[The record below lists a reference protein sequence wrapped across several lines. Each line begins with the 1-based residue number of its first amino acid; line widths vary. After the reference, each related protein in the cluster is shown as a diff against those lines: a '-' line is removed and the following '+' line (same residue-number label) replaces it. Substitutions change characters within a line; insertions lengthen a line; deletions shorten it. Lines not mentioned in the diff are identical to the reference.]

1 MALKLIIDT
10 DPGIDDAMAILYAI
24 AAPEIDL
31 LGLTTVFGN
40 VTTPKA
46 TRNALYLLEQAGI
59 EIPVAEG
66 LHRPRIGPP
75 FPPTSAVHGAEGF
88 GTLAVP
94 TPQRRALVETAPEYL
109 VRMVRAHQG
118 ELLLCPIGPLTNIA
132 AAMELDPSF
141 CSNLKGM
148 VVMGGSLRAGG
159 NITPAAEANFYHDPH
174 AADFVLRHGC
184 NITLVGLDVTN
195 RVICPRSFFAR
206 LASESPKMGGLL
218 QDMAEFY
225 IDFYETVGKFAGCGM
240 HDPSA
245 LVACIAPELFTTE
258 PHALRVTLSGDRSG
272 EMIAVANSTAQPVNV
287 CTDVQAEAVKQNF
300 FKNVAKLS

>member
-10 DPGIDDAMAILYAI
+10 DPGIDDAMAILYAV

-109 VRMVRAHQG
+109 VRMARAHQG

-218 QDMAEFY
+218 HDMAEFY

-258 PHALRVTLSGDRSG
+258 PHALRVALSGDRSG
-272 EMIAVANSTAQPVNV
+272 EMIAVANSTAQAVNV

>member
-109 VRMVRAHQG
+109 VRMARAHQG

-218 QDMAEFY
+218 HDMAEFY

-258 PHALRVTLSGDRSG
+258 PHALRVALSGDRAG
-272 EMIAVANSTAQPVNV
+272 EMIAVANSTAQAVNV

>member
-10 DPGIDDAMAILYAI
+10 DPGIDDAMAIFYAI
-24 AAPEIDL
+24 SSPEIDL

-46 TRNALYLLEQAGI
+46 TRNALYLLEQVGI

-66 LHRPRIGPP
+66 LHRPRVLPP
-75 FPPTSAVHGAEGF
+75 FPPTSAVHGVEGF
-88 GTLAVP
+88 GTLDVP
-94 TPQRRALVETAPEYL
+94 APQRHALAETAPEYL
-109 VRMVRAHQG
+109 VRMARAHRG

-132 AAMELDPSF
+132 AAMELDSSF

-174 AADFVLRHGC
+174 AADYVLRHGC

-195 RVICPRSFFAR
+195 RVICRRSFFGR
-206 LASESPKMGGLL
+206 LASESPKLGGLL
-218 QDMAEFY
+218 HDMAEFY
-225 IDFYETVGKFAGCGM
+225 IDFYETVGKFDGCGM

-258 PHALRVTLSGDRSG
+258 PHALRVTCSGDRSG
-272 EMIAVANSTAQPVNV
+272 EMIVEANSTVQPVNV

>member
-109 VRMVRAHQG
+109 VRMARAHQG

-174 AADFVLRHGC
+174 AADFVLRYGC

-218 QDMAEFY
+218 HDMAEFY

-272 EMIAVANSTAQPVNV
+272 EMIAVANSTAQAVNV

>member
-40 VTTPKA
+40 VATPKA

-66 LHRPRIGPP
+66 LHRPRILPP

-109 VRMVRAHQG
+109 VRMARAHQG

-174 AADFVLRHGC
+174 AADFVLRYGC
-184 NITLVGLDVTN
+184 NMTLVGLDVTN
-195 RVICPRSFFAR
+195 RVICPRSFFVC

-218 QDMAEFY
+218 HDMAEFY

-272 EMIAVANSTAQPVNV
+272 ELIAEANSAAQPVNV

>member
-258 PHALRVTLSGDRSG
+258 LHALRVALSGDRSG
-272 EMIAVANSTAQPVNV
+272 EMIAVANSTAQAVNV

>member
-1 MALKLIIDT
+1 M
-10 DPGIDDAMAILYAI
+10 
-24 AAPEIDL
+24 
-31 LGLTTVFGN
+31 
-40 VTTPKA
+40 
-46 TRNALYLLEQAGI
+46 
-59 EIPVAEG
+59 AEG
-66 LHRPRIGPP
+66 LHRPRILPP

-109 VRMVRAHQG
+109 VRMARAHQG

-141 CSNLKGM
+141 CPNLKGM

-174 AADFVLRHGC
+174 AADFVLRYGC
-184 NITLVGLDVTN
+184 NMTLVGLDVTN
-195 RVICPRSFFAR
+195 RVICPRSFFVR

-218 QDMAEFY
+218 HDMAEFY

-258 PHALRVTLSGDRSG
+258 PHALRVALSGDRSG
-272 EMIAVANSTAQPVNV
+272 EMIAVANSTAQAVNV

>member
-10 DPGIDDAMAILYAI
+10 DPGIDDAMAIFYAI
-24 AAPEIDL
+24 SSPENDL

-109 VRMVRAHQG
+109 VRMARAHQG

-218 QDMAEFY
+218 HDMAEFY

-272 EMIAVANSTAQPVNV
+272 EMIIVANSTAQPVNV

>member
-66 LHRPRIGPP
+66 LHLPRILPP
-75 FPPTSAVHGAEGF
+75 FPPTSGVHGAEGF

-109 VRMVRAHQG
+109 VRMARAHQG

-148 VVMGGSLRAGG
+148 VVMGGSLREGG

-195 RVICPRSFFAR
+195 RVICPRSFFVR

-218 QDMAEFY
+218 HDMAEFY

-272 EMIAVANSTAQPVNV
+272 EMITVANSTAQAVNV

>member
-109 VRMVRAHQG
+109 VRMARAHQG

-218 QDMAEFY
+218 HDMAEFY

-258 PHALRVTLSGDRSG
+258 PHALRVALSGDRSG
-272 EMIAVANSTAQPVNV
+272 EMIAVANSTAQAVNV

>member
-109 VRMVRAHQG
+109 VRMARAHQG

-218 QDMAEFY
+218 HDMAEFY

-272 EMIAVANSTAQPVNV
+272 EMITVANSTAQAVNV

>member
-109 VRMVRAHQG
+109 VRMARAHQG

-218 QDMAEFY
+218 HDMAEFY

-258 PHALRVTLSGDRSG
+258 LHALRVALSGDRSG
-272 EMIAVANSTAQPVNV
+272 EMIAVANSTAQAVNV

>member
-10 DPGIDDAMAILYAI
+10 DPGIDDAMAIFYAI
-24 AAPEIDL
+24 SSPEIDL

-46 TRNALYLLEQAGI
+46 TRNALYLLEQVGI

-66 LHRPRIGPP
+66 LHRPRVLPP
-75 FPPTSAVHGAEGF
+75 FPPTSAVHGVEGF
-88 GTLAVP
+88 GTLDVP
-94 TPQRRALVETAPEYL
+94 APQRHALAETAPEYL
-109 VRMVRAHQG
+109 VRMARAHRG

-132 AAMELDPSF
+132 AAMELDSSF

-174 AADFVLRHGC
+174 AADYVLRHGC

-195 RVICPRSFFAR
+195 RVICRRSFFGR
-206 LASESPKMGGLL
+206 LASESPKLGGLL
-218 QDMAEFY
+218 HDMAEFY
-225 IDFYETVGKFAGCGM
+225 IDFYETVGTFDGCGM

-258 PHALRVTLSGDRSG
+258 PHALRVTCSGDRSG
-272 EMIAVANSTAQPVNV
+272 EMIVEANSTVQPVNV